1 MADVLGYL
9 PIIATILAIPQFLP
23 QILKV
28 RRTGD
33 TTGVSWPWA
42 MLTSVNNA
50 AWFAY
55 FVLSGFWSAL
65 AAASAA
71 VLLAGVLAGLLAR
84 RGQRTRRATLLI
96 IAWSAALIAVGAVAG
111 RIGLGTALTA
121 AFAGQVAP
129 SIWSAYRTAHPTG
142 ISRGTWLLILGEL
155 ACWAAYG
162 AGKSD
167 PRLITLGGLGVLA
180 SVLMLARATWSAG
193 WPGRRPGRGS
203 RGGSGGGGRGRE
215 PVALAQGQGDG
226 AERGVPGAQRAEHH
240 LGRLVGRDVAGPA
253 RPGSGRGPP
262 RPPRPSARPR

>member
-9 PIIATILAIPQFLP
+9 PILATILALPQFLP
-23 QILKV
+23 QILKL

-71 VLLAGVLAGLLAR
+71 VLLAGVLAVLLAR
-84 RGQRTRRATLLI
+84 RGQRTRRATVLI
-96 IAWSAALIAVGAVAG
+96 TVWSAALIATGAGAG
-111 RIGLGTALTA
+111 RIALGTLLTA

-162 AGKSD
+162 ADKSD
-167 PRLITLGGLGVLA
+167 PRLITLGALGVVA
-180 SVLMLARATWSAG
+180 SVLMLARNR
-193 WPGRRPGRGS
+193 WPGVWS
-203 RGGSGGGGRGRE
+203 GGTSGGGGRGGE

-226 AERGVPGAQRAEHH
+226 AERGGPGTQRAAHH
-240 LGRLVGRDVAGPA
+240 VGGVADHPDRTGVLA
-253 RPGSGRGPP
+253 G
-262 RPPRPSARPR
+262 

>member
-1 MADVLGYL
+1 MADLLGYAPVL
-9 PIIATILAIPQFLP
+9 ATILAVPQFLP

-28 RRTGD
+28 HSTGD
-33 TTGVSWPWA
+33 TTGVSWLWA

-71 VLLAGVLAGLLAR
+71 VLLAGLLAVMLAR
-84 RGQRTRRATLLI
+84 RGQRGRRATLF
-96 IAWSAALIAVGAVAG
+96 IAGWSAALIVIGAVTG

-129 SIWSAYRTAHPTG
+129 SIWTAYRTAHPSG

-162 AGKSD
+162 ADKSD
-167 PRLITLGGLGVLA
+167 PRLITLGATGIVA
-180 SVLMLARATWSAG
+180 SILMLARTFGAAA
-193 WPGRRPGRGS
+193 R
-203 RGGSGGGGRGRE
+203 SGGGGGGE
-215 PVALAQGQGDG
+215 PVAVAQGQGDG
-226 AERGVPGAQRAEHH
+226 AQRGVPRAEGAEDHV
-240 LGRLVGRDVAGPA
+240 GRVVGRDVAGQGGPDRAQDHLA
-253 RPGSGRGPP
+253 RLGHRADDDDPLR
-262 RPPRPSARPR
+262 R